1 MPCIHLQG
9 LSRAGGR
16 DTGKTSGHTLKMR
29 GVCRPANDPGASAR
43 APATAAS
50 AIKTAAMA
58 ATAKAMEKEA
68 AMIAAATTGVA
79 ANTSAASLL
88 LRGLCIH

>member
-1 MPCIHLQG
+1 
-9 LSRAGGR
+9 
-16 DTGKTSGHTLKMR
+16 
-29 GVCRPANDPGASAR
+29 
-43 APATAAS
+43 
-50 AIKTAAMA
+50 MA

>member
-1 MPCIHLQG
+1 MPSIHLQG
-9 LSRAGGR
+9 LSRARGR

-29 GVCRPANDPGASAR
+29 GVCRPANDTGANAR

-58 ATAKAMEKEA
+58 VKATAMAEA
-68 AMIAAATTGVA
+68 AAIIAEATSVV
-79 ANTSAASLL
+79 ANTSAASLS